1 MFKIV
6 FKITV
11 FFGLLSQVFF
21 AFASSA
27 VSREIEPWTNLG
39 LYGGQIYDIAID
51 PSNPDKMFAGTYM
64 GDGLYVTTDGGNSWQ
79 PAEDTFKERSVRAV
93 KIAPSDNDI
102 VWATYTY
109 SVKKSVDGGN
119 TWLYISYADMQ
130 CTCQNCGGWGDGL
143 RDCIS
148 LAVDPSDARTVY
160 VGTTGPNKAYLGSPG
175 AIYKTEDGGST
186 WTKTNQGNDF
196 DYTVVD
202 IDIDPQNSNIIW
214 AVTNRLGDG
223 GSCAGTLYR
232 SGDRGESWKKIMTL
246 DPDPEFM
253 TVAVKPDNSNTVFTG
268 SYSDK
273 TSGISEHYLDGDEW
287 LCRQSIPIDDGY
299 AVVLDIAFC
308 PQDPEVLYA
317 VWENIRPVDPS
328 SGLSR
333 KVSRS
338 VNGGIDW
345 ETYAVDYAFSCLAVH
360 PTNSEVIFGGEE
372 YCGIYKSQDHGQS
385 WHPVNKGIKAAIVYD
400 LAIDPNDSAHILA
413 GTLSGVYEKK
423 PGKTS
428 CSRLLQHG
436 ITSLKFHPTKSL
448 TFYAG
453 VLWGYLAKTTDGG
466 LSWTY
471 SNYLDW
477 CRVNDIAI
485 DPHDTDTVY
494 IAASRGSDYIGRIYK
509 SEDGGA
515 LFREVWIAEN
525 QYGASYDFNVV
536 TFDPSDPQ
544 HLFAGGGDFY
554 VPEVPGDLWESRDGG
569 ENWSRT
575 GLNDKI
581 VNALI
586 IDPQNPSTMYAGCGH
601 GSSAEAP
608 LYKSTDGG
616 KNWRASFVG
625 IPKTMPQVIGLWG
638 SCATNVFAVGDNG
651 TILHYDGK
659 WTAMSS
665 GTQQWLNAVWGSS
678 ATNVFA
684 VGDNGTVLC
693 YDGKNWIDMDSGT
706 KEHLWGV
713 WGSSAINVFAVGS
726 NGTIL
731 HYDGKW
737 TAMSSGTQQ
746 WLNAVWG
753 SSATNVF
760 AVGDNGTILHYD
772 GGAWHEMISGTKE
785 HLWGVWGSSP
795 KDIFVA
801 GYNGVILH
809 FDGITW
815 ARMNSNTTRALVA
828 VWGNSQTDVFAVGEG
843 GVILHFNGSTWSNTG
858 PRTKNV
864 TYHCVWGT
872 SGRDLFIGGSDGS
885 IIHYNGDVFSSMRS
899 GSHVSAVTDL
909 EFHHRNTQEPQD
921 INVIYA
927 STYGAGIYI
936 SPDQADNW
944 LNLGTP
950 DYYVHAISTSSLY
963 AATDGELLQC
973 TGTGLIAGQVRNA
986 LSQSP
991 INNATVF
998 NDFGV
1003 KTISVNGEY
1012 MMVSPSGTCVVTA
1025 IADGYASK
1033 TAGDITVYGGDVTWA
1048 DIAMGKNVSEPS
1060 TPEQGSS
1067 HSVRDYQCFIATAA
1081 YGSPMAEQVQMLRSF
1096 RDKYLLPCPLGQKL
1110 VSLYYTAGKP
1120 AAQFIESHPS
1130 LKRPIRIILYPMVG
1144 LAWML
1149 LSANIFI
1156 TRGVIIICMI
1166 ISCLGA
1172 VQLFL
1177 REACDK

>member
-1 MFKIV
+1 MLKSTQFSFRI
-6 FKITV
+6 
-11 FFGLLSQVFF
+11 FFCLLLFLF
-21 AFASSA
+21 LGHTSSA
-27 VSREIEPWTNLG
+27 ISQELGVWTNLG

-51 PSNPDKMFAGTYM
+51 PSDPDKIFAGTYM

-79 PAEDTFKERSVRAV
+79 AAEDTFRERSVWAV
-93 KIAPSDNDI
+93 KIAPSDNDV

-119 TWLYISYADMQ
+119 TWLYISYAGMQ
-130 CTCQNCGGWGDGL
+130 CTCQNCGVSGEW
-143 RDCIS
+143 S
-148 LAVDPSDARTVY
+148 LWPSIFPLDPSDAGTVY
-160 VGTTGPNKAYLGSPG
+160 VGTTGPNDGYYGSPG
-175 AIYKTEDGGST
+175 AVYKTEDGGKT

-202 IDIDPQNSNIIW
+202 IDIDPQNSYIIW
-214 AVTNRLGDG
+214 AVTNRSGDG
-223 GSCAGTLYR
+223 GSCAGSLYR
-232 SGDRGESWKKIMTL
+232 SGDRGETWEKIMTL
-246 DPDPEFM
+246 DPGFM

-273 TSGISEHYLDGDEW
+273 TSGIREHYLDGDEW

-299 AVVLDIAFC
+299 AVVLDIAFDL
-308 PQDPEVLYA
+308 QNPEVIYA

-338 VNGGIDW
+338 ITGGKDW
-345 ETYAVDYAFSCLAVH
+345 ETYTVDYAFSCLAVH
-360 PTNSEVIFGGEE
+360 PINSEVIFGGEE
-372 YCGIYKSQDHGQS
+372 YSGIYKSHDHGQS
-385 WHPVNKGIKAAIVYD
+385 WHPANKGIRAAIVFD
-400 LAIDPNDSAHILA
+400 LAIDSNDSAHILA
-413 GTLSGVYEKK
+413 GTLSGVYEEK
-423 PGKTS
+423 PDKTW
-428 CSRLLQHG
+428 SRLLHHG
-436 ITSLKFHPTKSL
+436 TYSLEFHPTDSL

-453 VLWGYLAKTTDGG
+453 VSGYLAKTTDGG

-471 SNYLDW
+471 SNYLEW

-485 DPHDTDTVY
+485 DPHNTDTVY
-494 IAASRGSDYIGRIYK
+494 IAASRGSDYLGRIYK

-515 LFREVWIAEN
+515 LFREVLIAEN
-525 QYGASYDFNVV
+525 QSGASYDFNVI

-554 VPEVPGDLWESRDGG
+554 APEIPGDLWESRDGG

-575 GLNDKI
+575 GLKDKI

-586 IDPQNPSTMYAGCGH
+586 IDPQNSSTMYAGCGH

-616 KNWRASFVG
+616 KNWHASFGG
-625 IPKTMPQVIGLWG
+625 IPKKMTRVIGVWG
-638 SCATNVFAVGDNG
+638 SCATNVFAVGYESDS
-651 TILHYDGK
+651 LHYDGSAWSK
-659 WTAMSS
+659 MNSETRGLTAIWGSSATNVFAVGIHGTVFCYNGKNWINIDS
-665 GTQQWLNAVWGSS
+665 GTTEHLWGVWGSS

-684 VGDNGTVLC
+684 VGN
-693 YDGKNWIDMDSGT
+693 
-706 KEHLWGV
+706 
-713 WGSSAINVFAVGS
+713 

-737 TAMSSGTQQ
+737 TPMNSGTQK

-772 GGAWHEMISGTKE
+772 GVTWYEMISGTRE
-785 HLWGVWGSSP
+785 HLRGVWGSSP
-795 KDIFVA
+795 KDIFVV
-801 GYNGVILH
+801 GYNGVTLH

-815 ARMNSNTTRALVA
+815 TRMNSGTERALVA
-828 VWGNSQTDVFAVGEG
+828 VWGSSQTDVFAVGEG
-843 GVILHFNGSTWSNTG
+843 GVILHFNGSTWTNTG
-858 PRTKNV
+858 PRMRNV

-872 SGRDLFIGGSDGS
+872 SERNLFIGGSDGS
-885 IIHYNGDVFSSMRS
+885 IIHYNGKVFSFMRS
-899 GSHVSAVTDL
+899 GSNVSAVTDL
-909 EFHHRNTQEPQD
+909 EFHHQNTIYTQD

-944 LNLGTP
+944 MNLGTP
-950 DYYVHAISTSSLY
+950 DYYVYAISTSSLY
-963 AATDGELLQC
+963 AATHGELLQC
-973 TGTGLIAGQVRNA
+973 TGTGLIAGRVRDA
-986 LSQSP
+986 LSRAGIHS
-991 INNATVF
+991 ATVF
-998 NDFGV
+998 NDLGA

-1033 TAGDITVYGGDVTWA
+1033 MAGDITVYGGDVTWA
-1048 DIAMGKNVSEPS
+1048 DIAMGSNVSEPS
-1060 TPEQGSS
+1060 TPEQESS
-1067 HSVRDYQCFIATAA
+1067 HSGRDDYRCFIATAA

-1096 RDKYLLPCPLGQKL
+1096 RDKYLLPCPLGPKL
-1110 VSLYYTAGKP
+1110 VSLYYAAGKP
-1120 AAQFIESHPS
+1120 AAQFIESHPW
-1130 LKRPIRIILYPMVG
+1130 LKGPVRIILYPVVG
-1144 LAWML
+1144 LAWLL
-1149 LSANIFI
+1149 LSA
-1156 TRGVIIICMI
+1156 G
-1166 ISCLGA
+1166 
-1172 VQLFL
+1172 
-1177 REACDK
+1177 K

>member
-1 MFKIV
+1 MKIV

-11 FFGLLSQVFF
+11 FFGLLSLVFF
-21 AFASSA
+21 AFAPSA
-27 VSREIEPWTNLG
+27 ISREVEPWTNLG

-51 PSNPDKMFAGTYM
+51 PADPDKIFAGTYM
-64 GDGLYVTTDGGNSWQ
+64 GGGLYVTTDGGNSWQ
-79 PAEDTFKERSVRAV
+79 TAEDTFKERSVWAV
-93 KIAPSDNDI
+93 KIAPSDNDV

-130 CTCQNCGGWGDGL
+130 CTCQNCGGWEDG
-143 RDCIS
+143 RRSCIS
-148 LAVDPSDARTVY
+148 LAVDPSDAGTVY
-160 VGTTGPNKAYLGSPG
+160 VGTTGPKDGYLGSPG
-175 AIYKTEDGGST
+175 AIYKTEDGGRI

-196 DYTVVD
+196 DYTVIN

-214 AVTNRLGDG
+214 AVTSSEAVG
-223 GSCAGTLYR
+223 GYAGTLYR
-232 SGDRGESWKKIMTL
+232 SEDRGETWNNILTL
-246 DPDPEFM
+246 DSEFT
-253 TVAVKPDNSNTVFTG
+253 TVAVKPNDSNTVFTG
-268 SYSDK
+268 SGY
-273 TSGISEHYLDGDEW
+273 GIIKHCFDGNEW
-287 LCRQSIPIDDGY
+287 QPICPVIPENIGSCF
-299 AVVLDIAFC
+299 VWDIAFD
-308 PQDPEVLYA
+308 PQNPEALYA
-317 VWENIRPVDPS
+317 AWNWGKI
-328 SGLSR
+328 
-333 KVSRS
+333 SRS

-345 ETYAVDYAFSCLAVH
+345 ETYTVDHGLICLAVH
-360 PTNSEVIFGGEE
+360 PTNSRVIFGGEL
-372 YCGIYKSQDHGQS
+372 YTGVFKSKNHGQAWS
-385 WHPVNKGIKAAIVYD
+385 PVNNGINAVIVYD
-400 LAIDPNDSAHILA
+400 VAIDPNDSAHILA

-428 CSRLLQHG
+428 WYRLLQYG
-436 ITSLKFHPTKSL
+436 TTSLEFHPTKSL

-453 VLWGYLAKTTDGG
+453 IFGYLAKTTDGG

-471 SNYLDW
+471 SNDLDQ

-515 LFREVWIAEN
+515 SFREVLIAEN
-525 QYGASYDFNVV
+525 QSGASYDFNVI
-536 TFDPSDPQ
+536 TFDLSNPH

-554 VPEVPGDLWESRDGG
+554 APEVPGDLWESRDGG

-575 GLNDKI
+575 GLKDKI

-659 WTAMSS
+659 WTAMNS
-665 GTQQWLNAVWGSS
+665 GTQKWLNAVWGSS

-713 WGSSAINVFAVGS
+713 WGSSATNVFAVGS

-737 TAMSSGTQQ
+737 TAMNSGTQK
-746 WLNAVWG
+746 WLNTVWG

-772 GGAWHEMISGTKE
+772 GSAWHEMISGTKE
-785 HLWGVWGSSP
+785 HLRGVWGSSP

-815 ARMNSNTTRALVA
+815 ARMNSNTARALIA
-828 VWGNSQTDVFAVGEG
+828 VWGSSQTDVFAVGEG
-843 GVILHFNGSTWSNTG
+843 GVILHFNGSIWTNTG
-858 PRTKNV
+858 PRTGNV
-864 TYHCVWGT
+864 SYNCVWGT
-872 SGRDLFIGGSDGS
+872 SGRNLFIGGSDGS
-885 IIHYNGDVFSSMRS
+885 IIHYNGKVFSYMRS
-899 GSHVSAVTDL
+899 GSRMSAVTDL
-909 EFHHRNTQEPQD
+909 EFHHQDTQHIQD

-950 DYYVHAISTSSLY
+950 DYYVYAISTSSLY
-963 AATDGELLQC
+963 TATKGGLLQC
-973 TGTGLIAGQVRNA
+973 TGTGLIAGQVRDA
-986 LSQSP
+986 LSQSC

-998 NDFGV
+998 NDLEA
-1003 KTISVNGEY
+1003 KTISLNGEY

-1033 TAGDITVYGGDVTWA
+1033 TAGDITVYGGDVTWV
-1048 DIAMGKNVSEPS
+1048 DIVMGSQVSEPS
-1060 TPEQGSS
+1060 TPGQGSGPS
-1067 HSVRDYQCFIATAA
+1067 GRDYQCFIATAA

-1096 RDKYLLPCPLGQKL
+1096 RDEYLLPCPLGQKL
-1110 VSLYYTAGKP
+1110 VSLYYAAGKP
-1120 AAQFIESHPS
+1120 AAKFIESHPS
-1130 LKRPIRIILYPMVG
+1130 LKRPVRIILYPVVG
-1144 LAWML
+1144 LAWLL
-1149 LSANIFI
+1149 LSANAFLLPG
-1156 TRGVIIICMI
+1156 GVIIICMI
-1166 ISCLGA
+1166 TGCLGA
-1172 VQLFL
+1172 VQLFS
-1177 REACDK
+1177 REACAK